1 MTLAAVPT
9 AIAVLLAAASP
20 APSGFE
26 PPFVRLFDTGT
37 AAAKP
42 LPPGALAKR
51 GGWAAVKEGDTKH
64 TFAGDAV
71 FANDKLAVVL
81 RRKGARAE
89 LYARADDGWQKRSV
103 LAPCAAPGDPAARL
117 VSLRIVANG
126 PGAVTLEAT
135 FQTRGGKQATGRFRL
150 TTGVPVVE
158 FRPSSGTAALQVRDD
173 IRHVVVPEL
182 FANDVVLSPDAAA
195 HPRVGIPAENM
206 LLALLGTDEAMGVCV
221 WRSVEQNADALAA
234 GQPRGRT
241 IRACEIESS
250 RDAPVWYALLEAKG
264 MWHDR
269 AIAAGDAGK
278 QTVLDWKPPFAAKWR
293 GDFVGPDG
301 ETVSR
306 DVRDVPAGAAPAAAG
321 PDPGPDCF
329 FRSGSA
335 ILDLRAARASP
346 AASPEMLVV
355 YPIDRASKTPL
366 TAFCPIDVMRN
377 ALGTGVCEYVLAAEG
392 LGSSAEATP
401 EQVARW
407 LERTFAR
414 KRDRQQAEAI
424 QRRLEALAQ
433 FLRRADARSEA
444 YTAAALRIWKRC
456 EAVTGDKSCI
466 AAARAIGA
474 LVDPMA
480 RTAALHEILR
490 GPGDRGGGDT
500 KRPDW
505 HEWSFL
511 GKIIALGIANEI
523 GKPTAAKRVSGHIG
537 FLREAGRNLNANLAW
552 KRQTLR
558 RVRQLCRTT
567 AANEPP
573 AADFAREIQK
583 LADAALRRPAAKER

>member
-26 PPFVRLFDTGT
+26 PPFVRLFDTRST
-37 AAAKP
+37 SPKP
-42 LPPGALAKR
+42 LPGEALAKR

-81 RRKGARAE
+81 RRKGAGAE
-89 LYARADDGWQKRSV
+89 LYARAGDGWRKRSV

-135 FQTRGGKQATGRFRL
+135 FRTRGGKQATGRFRL

-158 FRPSSGTAALQVRDD
+158 FRPGSGTAALQVRDD

-182 FANDVVLSPDAAA
+182 FANDVVLSPDAAGY
-195 HPRVGIPAENM
+195 PRVGIPAENM

-234 GQPRGRT
+234 GQPRART
-241 IRACEIESS
+241 IRACEVESS

-306 DVRDVPAGAAPAAAG
+306 DVRDVPAGGPRAAAG

-366 TAFCPIDVMRN
+366 TAFCPID
-377 ALGTGVCEYVLAAEG
+377 
-392 LGSSAEATP
+392 
-401 EQVARW
+401 
-407 LERTFAR
+407 
-414 KRDRQQAEAI
+414 
-424 QRRLEALAQ
+424 
-433 FLRRADARSEA
+433 
-444 YTAAALRIWKRC
+444 
-456 EAVTGDKSCI
+456 
-466 AAARAIGA
+466 
-474 LVDPMA
+474 
-480 RTAALHEILR
+480 RTAALDEILR
-490 GPGDRGGGDT
+490 GPGDRGGGDA
-500 KRPDW
+500 KRPDS

-511 GKIIALGIANEI
+511 GKIIAHGIANEI
-523 GKPTAAKRVSGHIG
+523 GKPTAAKRVPRHIG